1 MTHVSDRRKARIVAA
16 GTSTFLTLLVASA
29 ILMSVGVLAGRL
41 TSPATIPGG
50 STTTIAL
57 PALSDTV
64 TPPPT
69 GPGSLPPGAQIPEPA
84 DGNGT
89 PPNNQPPGENPPPG
103 EDPPAVGASVGGDV
117 GGLGLIDA
125 DIPIRLGDA
134 SGETTTTEVDVLG
147 LHVELETSDTLV
159 EDLVCL
165 LICQV
170 GN

>member
-1 MTHVSDRRKARIVAA
+1 MAA

-64 TPPPT
+64 TPPPD
-69 GPGSLPPGAQIPEPA
+69 GPGSIPPGTQIPEPGA
-84 DGNGT
+84 GGEQRL
-89 PPNNQPPGENPPPG
+89 PPNNRPPGENPPPG
-103 EDPPAVGASVGGDV
+103 EEPPAVGASVGGDV
-117 GGLGLIDA
+117 GGLGLIEA

-147 LHVELETSDTLV
+147 LHIELETSDTLV

-165 LICQV
+165 LFCQPD
-170 GN
+170 

>member
-1 MTHVSDRRKARIVAA
+1 VSDRNKARIVAA

-29 ILMSVGVLAGRL
+29 ILLSVGVLAGRL

-69 GPGSLPPGAQIPEPA
+69 GPGSLPPGTQIPEPG
-84 DGNGT
+84 DGGGNGGG
-89 PPNNQPPGENPPPG
+89 PNNQPPGENPPPG
-103 EDPPAVGASVGGDV
+103 EEPPAVGASVGGDV

-134 SGETTTTEVDVLG
+134 SGETTTTEVDLLG

-159 EDLVCL
+159 KDIVCL
-165 LICQV
+165 LICQAE
-170 GN
+170 